1 MAERAVAV
9 DDGGPNPYL
18 PTPIHVLLQLPDERV
33 QLARELL
40 RRNSAAGPAQGAPT
54 GVETGS
60 FNQTDAYAPEQF
72 ADGLLFS
79 TELRALFEGISRG
92 GGATHT
98 LTMGDLALAVH
109 SWQLPFLVL
118 LLAHSADAP
127 ALVARTDAWQRNVAH
142 MAARAGNT
150 RAVSLLPLREEALS
164 AQDFMGRCGSA
175 SLPRCLAAPL
185 SPLPA
190 RLSVPDADS
199 GFYACA
205 LGAQNSTACSCDA
218 RLHGHSECCC
228 HSSACPL
235 LNCNSAAHNM
245 AGRCHRSGCCF
256 MH

>member
-54 GVETGS
+54 NVETGS
-60 FNQTDAYAPEQF
+60 SNQTDAYAPEQF

-109 SWQLPFLVL
+109 SW
-118 LLAHSADAP
+118 AP
-127 ALVARTDAWQRNVAH
+127 ERP
-142 MAARAGNT
+142 
-150 RAVSLLPLREEALS
+150 S
-164 AQDFMGRCGSA
+164 
-175 SLPRCLAAPL
+175 
-185 SPLPA
+185 
-190 RLSVPDADS
+190 
-199 GFYACA
+199 
-205 LGAQNSTACSCDA
+205 
-218 RLHGHSECCC
+218 
-228 HSSACPL
+228 
-235 LNCNSAAHNM
+235 
-245 AGRCHRSGCCF
+245 
-256 MH
+256 

>member
-1 MAERAVAV
+1 MSVRTYQVAERAVAV

-40 RRNSAAGPAQGAPT
+40 RRNSAAGPAQGTPT
-54 GVETGS
+54 GLDAVPVDGS

-92 GGATHT
+92 GGAMHT

-164 AQDFMGRCGSA
+164 AQDFMGRTALHAAAMHGYTATVSVA
-175 SLPRCLAAPL
+175 AIHLPLHRC
-185 SPLPA
+185 
-190 RLSVPDADS
+190 
-199 GFYACA
+199 
-205 LGAQNSTACSCDA
+205 TATVLLTIWMDLDDI
-218 RLHGHSECCC
+218 RHLH
-228 HSSACPL
+228 
-235 LNCNSAAHNM
+235 
-245 AGRCHRSGCCF
+245 CHRSGCCF